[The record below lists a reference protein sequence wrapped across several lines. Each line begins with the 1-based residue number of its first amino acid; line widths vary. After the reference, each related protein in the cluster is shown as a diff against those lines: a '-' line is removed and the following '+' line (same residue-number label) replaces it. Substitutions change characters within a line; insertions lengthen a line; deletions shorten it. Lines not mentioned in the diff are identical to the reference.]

1 MSFVSLSICIFTE
14 HTTQKS
20 QKHTE
25 LVDLLE
31 QIVERNDVFR
41 KKINI
46 AAYKMNAAGS
56 ANEKLSAR
64 IAQESV
70 NIIFAYEKKWTQSDD
85 CRQCEIEGDD
95 LISLPIILKYLWENV
110 VHNIEKEGKNVDI
123 LKAAQAIL
131 DVIFAKG
138 HILQIIVHFLVCNQV
153 SMKRILFPHF
163 QTCFCHLMTKL
174 VGNQN

>member
-95 LISLPIILKYLWENV
+95 LISLTIILNYLWGNV
-110 VHNIEKEGKNVDI
+110 MNNIEKEWKNLDV
-123 LKAAQAIL
+123 LKATQAIL
-131 DVIFAKG
+131 DVILRQSKY
-138 HILQIIVHFLVCNQV
+138 L
-153 SMKRILFPHF
+153 LFI
-163 QTCFCHLMTKL
+163 KKEK
-174 VGNQN
+174 